1 MPKVSIIVPIYNVEK
16 YLDRCMMSL
25 LSQTLKDIEIIMV
38 DDGSPDNCPNLCDEY
53 KKKDSRVKVVHKKN
67 EGLGYARNSGLD
79 VASGEYVAFVDSD
92 DFVEDSMY
100 AKLYNAA
107 VSEKADVAYCN
118 HFIFHTATN
127 HVGTPYAPV
136 EESITFRG
144 SEVVDEVMKNM
155 IASAPE
161 ATTER
166 KYYMSVWRG
175 IFRRSVIGDL
185 RFESERDY
193 LSEDIIYQVAVLQ
206 CASVV
211 TFVHDRL
218 YYYRENEISLTH
230 AYRKDR
236 VEKSIALY
244 ERLNDIVCNTA
255 EKSSGEWNIRLMKL
269 LYGYFRFSLFSNIS
283 AVEAKK
289 RDLKEDF
296 LKSCDYLEKIS
307 FFSKYPISILSLK
320 HKLILFLFKHKL
332 FLPFYALAKIAR

>member
-16 YLDRCMMSL
+16 YLDRCMQSL
-25 LSQTLKDIEIIMV
+25 LGQTLKDIEIIMV

-53 KKKDSRVKVVHKKN
+53 EKTDSRVKVIHKEN
-67 EGLGYARNSGLD
+67 GGLGYARNSGLD

-92 DFVEDSMY
+92 DFIEDSMY

-107 VSEKADVAYCN
+107 VKENADVAYCN
-118 HFIFHTATN
+118 HFIFHTATSR
-127 HVGTPYAPV
+127 VEKPYAPV
-136 EESITFRG
+136 EKSITFRG

-161 ATTER
+161 TSTER

-206 CASVV
+206 RVSAV
-211 TFVHDRL
+211 TFIHDRL

-244 ERLNDIVCNTA
+244 ERLNDAVCNATA
-255 EKSSGEWNIRLMKL
+255 KSSDEWSIRLMKL

-283 AVEAKK
+283 AVEAQK

-296 LKSCDYLEKIS
+296 MKSCNYLENIS
-307 FFSKYPISILSLK
+307 FFSKYPISILPLK

-332 FLPFYALAKIAR
+332 FLPFFALAKIAR

>member
-1 MPKVSIIVPIYNVEK
+1 MPKISIIVPIYNVEK
-16 YLDRCMMSL
+16 YLDRCMQSL
-25 LSQTLKDIEIIMV
+25 LGQTLKDIEIIMV
-38 DDGSPDNCPNLCDEY
+38 DDGSPDNCPKLCDEY
-53 KKKDSRVKVVHKKN
+53 EKTDSRVKVIHKKN
-67 EGLGYARNSGLD
+67 GGLGYARNSGLD

-92 DFVEDSMY
+92 DFIEDSMY

-107 VSEKADVAYCN
+107 VKENADVAYCN
-118 HFIFHTATN
+118 HFIFHTAT
-127 HVGTPYAPV
+127 GRLEKPYAPV
-136 EESITFRG
+136 EKSITFRG

-161 ATTER
+161 TSTER

-206 CASVV
+206 RVSAV
-211 TFVHDRL
+211 TFIHDRL

-244 ERLNDIVCNTA
+244 ERLNDAVCNATA
-255 EKSSGEWNIRLMKL
+255 KSSDEWSIRLMKL

-296 LKSCDYLEKIS
+296 IKSCNYLENIS
-307 FFSKYPISILSLK
+307 FFSKYPISILPLK

-332 FLPFYALAKIAR
+332 FLPFFALAKIAR